1 MRTNWLE
8 ATESLE
14 AVEVKATSIQKHFGA
29 STSISAHDITKLP
42 VNGCNFTTLMDFSP
56 ISRRTSTTPAVP
68 GFDSANQRFNYRIN
82 TAGVVTP
89 SGNPY
94 QFQLGLRY
102 SF

>member
-1 MRTNWLE
+1 MAFGIVRANKKFNLFKTHAIELSVDIFNVANLLNKEWGRN
-8 ATESLE
+8 ESLGSQ
-14 AVEVKATSIQKHFGA
+14 ALYALGIPA
-29 STSISAHDITKLP
+29 
-42 VNGCNFTTLMDFSP
+42 
-56 ISRRTSTTPAVP
+56 TSTTPAVP
-68 GFDSANQRFNYRIN
+68 GFDSANQRFNYRVN